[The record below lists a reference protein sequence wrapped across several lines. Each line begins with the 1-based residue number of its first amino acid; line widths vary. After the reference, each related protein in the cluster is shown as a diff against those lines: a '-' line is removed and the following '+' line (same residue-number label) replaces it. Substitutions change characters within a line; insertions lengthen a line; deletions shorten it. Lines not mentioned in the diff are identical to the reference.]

1 MLFGIQFA
9 FCLASDFVV
18 IVFFGIYS
26 HCINRI
32 TLGNA
37 LREIIIIPIT
47 FGALL
52 DDVWLSAALL
62 RAVF

>member
-18 IVFFGIYS
+18 IVFLGYWN
-26 HCINRI
+26 CINRI